1 MLVQILVI
9 LLTVICYLL
18 LRKIK
23 NNGSTEKNTQN
34 TENPWQ
40 AKVYKNKLGK
50 QIVDLFIPKKG
61 TKEYIKVQKLLK
73 DSASK
78 LKMEWLYINRIAIAV
93 AAFVVSIFLC
103 VQLHIVSVNWIYTEP
118 TTDYNIMRRS
128 YRKRASNSSG

>member
-40 AKVYKNKLGK
+40 AKIYKNKLGK
-50 QIVDLFIPKKG
+50 KIVDLFIPKKG
-61 TKEYIKVQKLLK
+61 TREYIKVQKLLK

-78 LKMEWLYINRIAIAV
+78 LKMEWLYINRIAIAIV
-93 AAFVVSIFLC
+93 AFAVSIFLF
-103 VQLHIVSVNWIYTEP
+103 VELHAVSVNWIYTEP
-118 TTDYNIMRRS
+118 TTDYNLMRRS
-128 YRKRASNSSG
+128 DWA